1 MNSSRQERKTNEASK
16 IARRVIAGVDR
27 VSSFIIKYK
36 QKLEG
41 LGGLNSHENEKGDKV
56 FNRAVEHRGNKS
68 SLTSPA

>member
-16 IARRVIAGVDR
+16 IAGRVIAGVDR

-56 FNRAVEHRGNKS
+56 FNRAVEYRGNKS
-68 SLTSPA
+68 NLTSPA